1 MKNVTKPDNHIDFA
15 SDKSRIWG
23 LRARLIPTLALGLTL
38 AAVPLTGCLLDDPA
52 LTDYQTA
59 PVVTEAVVQEEPVQN
74 ANSAE
79 PSKEPSEDGELPYG
93 VTIQIDT
100 SSLIECDLERVVDGD
115 TIIVHDPDGNRLRVR
130 LTGINAPES
139 VHEDESKNTEEGRQA
154 SQFMKELLADV
165 DVVYLEYDEAQF
177 DQYERTLA
185 YVWIDIDGDFVMVNE
200 IMLAT
205 DYAEPVYIKP
215 NLRYAD
221 VFRQYE
227 G

>member
-1 MKNVTKPDNHIDFA
+1 MKNVIKPDNYND
-15 SDKSRIWG
+15 SPSSKSLISG
-23 LRARLIPTLALGLTL
+23 LSGRLIPTAILGLTIL
-38 AAVPLTGCLLDDPA
+38 AVPLTGCVID
-52 LTDYQTA
+52 
-59 PVVTEAVVQEEPVQN
+59 EPVQTVN
-74 ANSAE
+74 QTTAVITENTVQIEEQIEVSSGDE
-79 PSKEPSEDGELPYG
+79 ERPYG
-93 VTIQIDT
+93 VTIEADPDV
-100 SSLIECDLERVVDGD
+100 LIECDLERVVDGD

-154 SQFMKELLADV
+154 SKFMKELLEDV

-185 YVWIDIDGDFVMVNE
+185 YVWIDIDGTYVMVNE

>member
-1 MKNVTKPDNHIDFA
+1 MKNVIKPDNYND
-15 SDKSRIWG
+15 SPSSKSLVSG
-23 LRARLIPTLALGLTL
+23 LSGRLIPTAILGLTIL
-38 AAVPLTGCLLDDPA
+38 AVPLTGCVID
-52 LTDYQTA
+52 
-59 PVVTEAVVQEEPVQN
+59 EPVQTVN
-74 ANSAE
+74 QTTAVITENTVQIEEQIEVSSGDE
-79 PSKEPSEDGELPYG
+79 ERPYG
-93 VTIQIDT
+93 VTIEADPNV
-100 SSLIECDLERVVDGD
+100 LIECDLERVVDGD

-154 SQFMKELLADV
+154 SKFMKELLEDV

-185 YVWIDIDGDFVMVNE
+185 YVWIDIDGTYVMVNE

>member
-1 MKNVTKPDNHIDFA
+1 MKNVIKPDNYND
-15 SDKSRIWG
+15 SPSSKSLVSG
-23 LRARLIPTLALGLTL
+23 LSGRLIPTAILVLTIL
-38 AAVPLTGCLLDDPA
+38 AVPLTGCVID
-52 LTDYQTA
+52 
-59 PVVTEAVVQEEPVQN
+59 EPVQTVN
-74 ANSAE
+74 QTTAVITENTVQIEEQIEVSSGDE
-79 PSKEPSEDGELPYG
+79 ERPYG
-93 VTIQIDT
+93 VTIEADPDV
-100 SSLIECDLERVVDGD
+100 LIACDLERVVDGD

-154 SQFMKELLADV
+154 SKFMKELLEDV

-185 YVWIDIDGDFVMVNE
+185 YVWIDIDGTYVMVNE

>member
-1 MKNVTKPDNHIDFA
+1 MKNVIKPDIHND
-15 SDKSRIWG
+15 SMLPKSLKTG
-23 LRARLIPTLALGLTL
+23 LFRRLIPTAILGLTIL
-38 AAVPLTGCLLDDPA
+38 AVPLTGCVID
-52 LTDYQTA
+52 
-59 PVVTEAVVQEEPVQN
+59 EPVQTVN
-74 ANSAE
+74 QTTAVITENTVHIEEQIEVSSGDAE
-79 PSKEPSEDGELPYG
+79 RPYG
-93 VTIQIDT
+93 VTIEADPEV
-100 SSLIECDLERVVDGD
+100 LIECDLERVVDGD

-154 SQFMKELLADV
+154 SKFMKELLEDV

-185 YVWIDIDGDFVMVNE
+185 YVWIDIDGTYVMVNE

>member
-1 MKNVTKPDNHIDFA
+1 MKNVIKPDNYID
-15 SDKSRIWG
+15 SMLPKSLKTG
-23 LRARLIPTLALGLTL
+23 LFRRLIPTAILGLTIL
-38 AAVPLTGCLLDDPA
+38 AVPLTGCVID
-52 LTDYQTA
+52 
-59 PVVTEAVVQEEPVQN
+59 EPVQMVN
-74 ANSAE
+74 QTTAVITENTVQIEEQIEVSSGDE
-79 PSKEPSEDGELPYG
+79 ERPYG
-93 VTIQIDT
+93 VTIEAD
-100 SSLIECDLERVVDGD
+100 SDVLIECDLERVVDGD

-154 SQFMKELLADV
+154 STFMKELMADV

-185 YVWIDIDGDFVMVNE
+185 YVWIDIDGTYVMVNE
-200 IMLAT
+200 ILLAT

-221 VFRQYE
+221 IFRQYE

>member
-1 MKNVTKPDNHIDFA
+1 MKNVIKPDSYNDSRTA
-15 SDKSRIWG
+15 KSLNSG
-23 LRARLIPTLALGLTL
+23 LSGRLIPTIALGLTL
-38 AAVPLTGCLLDDPA
+38 AAVPLTGCLIDDPA
-52 LTDYQTA
+52 LTDYQPTT
-59 PVVTEAVVQEEPVQN
+59 VVTQAVVQEEPVQS
-74 ANSAE
+74 ANSEA
-79 PSKEPSEDGELPYG
+79 SSDDGELPYG

-154 SQFMKELLADV
+154 SAFMKELLEDV
-165 DVVYLEYDEAQF
+165 EVVYLEYDEAQF

-185 YVWIDIDGDFVMVNE
+185 YVWIDIDGTYVMVNE
-200 IMLAT
+200 ILLAT

-221 VFRQYE
+221 IFRQYE

>member
-1 MKNVTKPDNHIDFA
+1 MKNVIKPDNYND
-15 SDKSRIWG
+15 SPSSKSLISG
-23 LRARLIPTLALGLTL
+23 LSGRLIPTAILGLTIL
-38 AAVPLTGCLLDDPA
+38 AVPLTGCVID
-52 LTDYQTA
+52 
-59 PVVTEAVVQEEPVQN
+59 EPVQTVN
-74 ANSAE
+74 QTTAVITENTVQIEEQIEVSSGDE
-79 PSKEPSEDGELPYG
+79 ERPYG
-93 VTIQIDT
+93 VTIEADPDV
-100 SSLIECDLERVVDGD
+100 LIECDLERVVDGD

-154 SQFMKELLADV
+154 SKFMKELLEDV

-185 YVWIDIDGDFVMVNE
+185 YVWIDIDGTYVMVNE
-200 IMLAT
+200 ILLAT

>member
-1 MKNVTKPDNHIDFA
+1 MKNVIKPDNYND
-15 SDKSRIWG
+15 SPSSKSLVSCLSG
-23 LRARLIPTLALGLTL
+23 RLIPTAILGLTIL
-38 AAVPLTGCLLDDPA
+38 AVPLTGCVID
-52 LTDYQTA
+52 
-59 PVVTEAVVQEEPVQN
+59 EPVQTVN
-74 ANSAE
+74 QTTAVITENTVQIEEQIEVSSGDE
-79 PSKEPSEDGELPYG
+79 ERPYG
-93 VTIQIDT
+93 VTIEADPEV
-100 SSLIECDLERVVDGD
+100 LIECDLERVVDGD

-154 SQFMKELLADV
+154 SKFMKELLEDV

-185 YVWIDIDGDFVMVNE
+185 YVWIDIDGTYVMVNE
-200 IMLAT
+200 ILLAT

>member
-1 MKNVTKPDNHIDFA
+1 MKNVIKPDNYND
-15 SDKSRIWG
+15 SPSSKSLVSVLSG
-23 LRARLIPTLALGLTL
+23 RLIPTAILGLTIL
-38 AAVPLTGCLLDDPA
+38 AVPLTGCVID
-52 LTDYQTA
+52 
-59 PVVTEAVVQEEPVQN
+59 EPVQTVN
-74 ANSAE
+74 QTTAVITENTVQIEEQIEVSSGDE
-79 PSKEPSEDGELPYG
+79 ERPYG
-93 VTIQIDT
+93 VTIEADPDV
-100 SSLIECDLERVVDGD
+100 LIECDLERVVDGD

-139 VHEDESKNTEEGRQA
+139 VLEDESKNTEEGRQA
-154 SQFMKELLADV
+154 SKFMKELLEDV

-185 YVWIDIDGDFVMVNE
+185 YVWIDIDGTYVMVNE

>member
-1 MKNVTKPDNHIDFA
+1 MKNVIKPDNYNDSPSSKSLV
-15 SDKSRIWG
+15 SDLSG
-23 LRARLIPTLALGLTL
+23 RLIPTAILGLTIL
-38 AAVPLTGCLLDDPA
+38 AVPLTGCVID
-52 LTDYQTA
+52 
-59 PVVTEAVVQEEPVQN
+59 EPVQTVN
-74 ANSAE
+74 QTTAVITENTVQIEEQIEVSSGDE
-79 PSKEPSEDGELPYG
+79 ERPYG
-93 VTIQIDT
+93 VTIEADPDV
-100 SSLIECDLERVVDGD
+100 LIECDLERVVDGD

-154 SQFMKELLADV
+154 SKFMKELLEDV

-185 YVWIDIDGDFVMVNE
+185 YVWIDIDGTYVMVNE

>member
-1 MKNVTKPDNHIDFA
+1 MKNVIKPDNYNDSPSA
-15 SDKSRIWG
+15 KSLSSG
-23 LRARLIPTLALGLTL
+23 LPGRLIPTVILGLTIL
-38 AAVPLTGCLLDDPA
+38 AVPLTGCVID
-52 LTDYQTA
+52 
-59 PVVTEAVVQEEPVQN
+59 EPVQTAYQTTAVITEN
-74 ANSAE
+74 TVQIE
-79 PSKEPSEDGELPYG
+79 EQIEVTQGDEERPYG
-93 VTIQIDT
+93 VTIEADPDV
-100 SSLIECDLERVVDGD
+100 LIECDLERVVDGD

-154 SQFMKELLADV
+154 SKFMKELLADV

-185 YVWIDIDGDFVMVNE
+185 YVWIDIDGTYVMVNE

-221 VFRQYE
+221 IFRQYE

>member
-1 MKNVTKPDNHIDFA
+1 MKNVIKPDNYND
-15 SDKSRIWG
+15 SPSSKSLISG
-23 LRARLIPTLALGLTL
+23 LSERLIPTVILGLTIL
-38 AAVPLTGCLLDDPA
+38 AVPLTGCVID
-52 LTDYQTA
+52 
-59 PVVTEAVVQEEPVQN
+59 EPVQTVN
-74 ANSAE
+74 QTTAVITENTVQIEEQIEVSSGDE
-79 PSKEPSEDGELPYG
+79 ERPYG
-93 VTIQIDT
+93 VTIEADPDV
-100 SSLIECDLERVVDGD
+100 LIECDLERVVDGD

-154 SQFMKELLADV
+154 SQFMKELMADV

-185 YVWIDIDGDFVMVNE
+185 YVWIDIDGTYVMVNE
-200 IMLAT
+200 ILLAT

>member
-1 MKNVTKPDNHIDFA
+1 MKNVIKPDNYND
-15 SDKSRIWG
+15 SPSSKSLVSG
-23 LRARLIPTLALGLTL
+23 LSWRLIPTAILGLTIL
-38 AAVPLTGCLLDDPA
+38 AVPLTGCVID
-52 LTDYQTA
+52 
-59 PVVTEAVVQEEPVQN
+59 EPVQTVN
-74 ANSAE
+74 QTTAVITENTVQIEEQIEVSSGDE
-79 PSKEPSEDGELPYG
+79 ERPYG
-93 VTIQIDT
+93 VTIEADPDV
-100 SSLIECDLERVVDGD
+100 LIECDLERVVDGD

-154 SQFMKELLADV
+154 SKFMKELLEDV

-185 YVWIDIDGDFVMVNE
+185 YVWIDIDGTYVMVNE

>member
-1 MKNVTKPDNHIDFA
+1 MKNVIKPDNYND
-15 SDKSRIWG
+15 SSSSKSLVSG
-23 LRARLIPTLALGLTL
+23 LSGRLIPTAILGLTIL
-38 AAVPLTGCLLDDPA
+38 AVPLTGCVID
-52 LTDYQTA
+52 
-59 PVVTEAVVQEEPVQN
+59 EPVQTVN
-74 ANSAE
+74 QTTAVITENTVQIEEQIEVSSGDE
-79 PSKEPSEDGELPYG
+79 ERPYG
-93 VTIQIDT
+93 VTIEADPDV
-100 SSLIECDLERVVDGD
+100 LIECDLERVVDGD

-154 SQFMKELLADV
+154 SKFMKELLEDV

-185 YVWIDIDGDFVMVNE
+185 YVWIDIDGTYVMVNE

>member
-1 MKNVTKPDNHIDFA
+1 MLP
-15 SDKSRIWG
+15 KSPKTG
-23 LRARLIPTLALGLTL
+23 LFRRLIPTAILGLTIL
-38 AAVPLTGCLLDDPA
+38 AVPLTGCVID
-52 LTDYQTA
+52 
-59 PVVTEAVVQEEPVQN
+59 EPVQTVN
-74 ANSAE
+74 QTTAVITENTVQIEEQIEVSSGDE
-79 PSKEPSEDGELPYG
+79 ERPYG
-93 VTIQIDT
+93 VTIEADPDV
-100 SSLIECDLERVVDGD
+100 LIECDLERVVDGD

-154 SQFMKELLADV
+154 SKFMKELLEDV

-185 YVWIDIDGDFVMVNE
+185 YVWIDIDGTYVMVNE

>member
-1 MKNVTKPDNHIDFA
+1 MKNVIKPDNYND
-15 SDKSRIWG
+15 SPSEKSLVSG
-23 LRARLIPTLALGLTL
+23 LSGRLIPTAILGLTIL
-38 AAVPLTGCLLDDPA
+38 AVPLTGCVID
-52 LTDYQTA
+52 
-59 PVVTEAVVQEEPVQN
+59 EPVQTVN
-74 ANSAE
+74 QTTAVITENTVQIEVSSGDE
-79 PSKEPSEDGELPYG
+79 ERPYG
-93 VTIQIDT
+93 VTIESDPDV
-100 SSLIECDLERVVDGD
+100 LIECDLERVVDGD

-154 SQFMKELLADV
+154 SKFMKELLEDV

-185 YVWIDIDGDFVMVNE
+185 YVWIDIDGTYVMVNE

-221 VFRQYE
+221 IFRQYE

>member
-1 MKNVTKPDNHIDFA
+1 MKNVIKPDNYND
-15 SDKSRIWG
+15 SPSSKSLISG
-23 LRARLIPTLALGLTL
+23 LSGRLIPTVILGLTIL
-38 AAVPLTGCLLDDPA
+38 AVPLTGCVID
-52 LTDYQTA
+52 
-59 PVVTEAVVQEEPVQN
+59 EPVQTVNQTTAVITEN
-74 ANSAE
+74 AVQIEEQIEVSSGDE
-79 PSKEPSEDGELPYG
+79 ERPYG
-93 VTIQIDT
+93 VTIEADPDV
-100 SSLIECDLERVVDGD
+100 LIECDLERVVDGD

-154 SQFMKELLADV
+154 SKFMKELMADV

-185 YVWIDIDGDFVMVNE
+185 YVWIDIDGTYVMVNE
-200 IMLAT
+200 ILLAT

>member
-1 MKNVTKPDNHIDFA
+1 MKNVIKPDSYNDSFT
-15 SDKSRIWG
+15 SKSLNYG
-23 LRARLIPTLALGLTL
+23 LSTRLIPTIALGLTL
-38 AAVPLTGCLLDDPA
+38 TAVPLTGCLLDDPA
-52 LTDYQTA
+52 LTDYQPTT
-59 PVVTEAVVQEEPVQN
+59 VVTQAVIQEEPVQS
-74 ANSAE
+74 ANSE
-79 PSKEPSEDGELPYG
+79 ESSEDGELPYG

-100 SSLIECDLERVVDGD
+100 STLIECDFERVVDGD

-139 VHEDESKNTEEGRQA
+139 VHEDESRNTEEGRQA
-154 SQFMKELLADV
+154 SAFMKELMADV
-165 DVVYLEYDEAQF
+165 EVVYLEYDEAQF

-185 YVWIDIDGDFVMVNE
+185 YVWIDIDGTYVMVNE
-200 IMLAT
+200 ILLAT

>member
-1 MKNVTKPDNHIDFA
+1 MRNVIKPDNYNDSPA
-15 SDKSRIWG
+15 SKSLVSG
-23 LRARLIPTLALGLTL
+23 LSGRLIPAMTLGLTL
-38 AAVPLTGCLLDDPA
+38 TAISLTGCILTDPVD
-52 LTDYQTA
+52 TDYQA
-59 PVVTEAVVQEEPVQN
+59 PAVSDAIVQEDPVN
-74 ANSAE
+74 NEDSAQ
-79 PSKEPSEDGELPYG
+79 SGSSAEDGELPYG

-154 SQFMKELLADV
+154 SQFMKELMADV

-185 YVWIDIDGDFVMVNE
+185 YVWIDIDGTYVMVNE
-200 IMLAT
+200 ILLAT

>member
-1 MKNVTKPDNHIDFA
+1 MKNVIKPDNYNDSPSSKSLV
-15 SDKSRIWG
+15 SDLSW
-23 LRARLIPTLALGLTL
+23 RLIPTAILGLTVL
-38 AAVPLTGCLLDDPA
+38 AVPLTGCVID
-52 LTDYQTA
+52 
-59 PVVTEAVVQEEPVQN
+59 EPVQTVN
-74 ANSAE
+74 QTTAVITENTVQIEEQIEVSSGDE
-79 PSKEPSEDGELPYG
+79 ERPYG
-93 VTIQIDT
+93 VTIEADPDV
-100 SSLIECDLERVVDGD
+100 LIECDLERVVDGD

-154 SQFMKELLADV
+154 SKFMKELLEDV

-185 YVWIDIDGDFVMVNE
+185 YVWIDIDGTYVMVNE

>member
-1 MKNVTKPDNHIDFA
+1 MKNVTKPDSYNDSRTA
-15 SDKSRIWG
+15 KSLNSG
-23 LRARLIPTLALGLTL
+23 FSGRLIPTIALGLTL
-38 AAVPLTGCLLDDPA
+38 AAIPLTGCDLDYPA
-52 LTDYQTA
+52 DTGYQTT
-59 PVVTEAVVQEEPVQN
+59 VVTQAVVQEVSGQI
-74 ANSAE
+74 ADAE
-79 PSKEPSEDGELPYG
+79 TQSEDGELPYG

-154 SQFMKELLADV
+154 SAFMKELLADV

-185 YVWIDIDGDFVMVNE
+185 YVWIDIDGSFVMVNE

>member
-1 MKNVTKPDNHIDFA
+1 MKNVIKPDNYNDSPSSKSLV
-15 SDKSRIWG
+15 SDLSW
-23 LRARLIPTLALGLTL
+23 RLIPTAILGLTIL
-38 AAVPLTGCLLDDPA
+38 AVPLTGCVID
-52 LTDYQTA
+52 
-59 PVVTEAVVQEEPVQN
+59 EPVQTVN
-74 ANSAE
+74 QTTAVITENTVQIEEQIEVSSGDE
-79 PSKEPSEDGELPYG
+79 ERPYG
-93 VTIQIDT
+93 VTIEADPDV
-100 SSLIECDLERVVDGD
+100 LIECDLERVVDGD

-154 SQFMKELLADV
+154 SKFMKELLEDV

-185 YVWIDIDGDFVMVNE
+185 YVWIDIDGTYVMVNE
-200 IMLAT
+200 ILLAT

>member
-1 MKNVTKPDNHIDFA
+1 MKNVIKPYSYNDSFT
-15 SDKSRIWG
+15 SKSLNYG
-23 LRARLIPTLALGLTL
+23 FSGRLIPTIALGLTL
-38 AAVPLTGCLLDDPA
+38 TAVPLTGCLLDDPA
-52 LTDYQTA
+52 LTDYQPTT
-59 PVVTEAVVQEEPVQN
+59 VMTQAVIQEEPVQS
-74 ANSAE
+74 ANSE
-79 PSKEPSEDGELPYG
+79 ESSEDGELPYG
-93 VTIQIDT
+93 VTIRIDT
-100 SSLIECDLERVVDGD
+100 STLIECDFERVVDGD

-139 VHEDESKNTEEGRQA
+139 VHEDESRNTEEGRQA
-154 SQFMKELLADV
+154 SAFMKELMADV
-165 DVVYLEYDEAQF
+165 EVVYLEYDEAQF

-185 YVWIDIDGDFVMVNE
+185 YVWIDIDGTYVMVNE
-200 IMLAT
+200 ILLAT

>member
-1 MKNVTKPDNHIDFA
+1 MKNVIKPNNYND
-15 SDKSRIWG
+15 SPSSKSLVFG
-23 LRARLIPTLALGLTL
+23 LSRRLIPTAILGLTIL
-38 AAVPLTGCLLDDPA
+38 AVPLTGCVID
-52 LTDYQTA
+52 
-59 PVVTEAVVQEEPVQN
+59 EPVQTVN
-74 ANSAE
+74 QTTAVITENTVQIEEQIEVSSGDE
-79 PSKEPSEDGELPYG
+79 ERPYG
-93 VTIQIDT
+93 VTIEADPDV
-100 SSLIECDLERVVDGD
+100 LIECDLERVVDGD

-154 SQFMKELLADV
+154 SKFMKELLEDV

-185 YVWIDIDGDFVMVNE
+185 YVWIDIDGTYVMVNE